1 MTKIV
6 SLATVLLPLVS
17 AVALAFDRHDNDGS
31 SAKSAV
37 RANAQQERRP
47 GPLVIVGGGG
57 TPDSVGRHFVKLS
70 GGRQARIAVLPQASS
85 RPDRGA
91 SSVKMFQSLG
101 SQSFIV
107 NLEDLRSARERIG
120 SATAIW
126 FPGGSQSALY
136 KALDTA
142 GLVAVIRRRHAQGL
156 VVGGT
161 SAGAAV
167 MSAVMISR
175 SPETQTLRSGNTPS
189 ASGLGLV
196 PKLIIDQHF
205 VRRRRMNRLVGI
217 VLDQPGRIGVGIGEA
232 TAIVVSEGRFR
243 VLGRNS
249 VIVVDP
255 REARVDRPAVK
266 GLQSATGLQLHVLK
280 AGQEFRF
287 QKED

>member
-6 SLATVLLPLVS
+6 SLAALLLPLVS
-17 AVALAFDRHDNDGS
+17 AVALAVDRHDNHG
-31 SAKSAV
+31 SAKSTV
-37 RANAQQERRP
+37 RAKSQPEQRP

-57 TPDSVGRHFVKLS
+57 TPESVGRHFVKLS

-107 NLEDLRSARERIG
+107 NLEDLRSARERIE

-136 KALDTA
+136 KALDKA
-142 GLVAVIRRRHAQGL
+142 GLVSLIRRRHARGL

-196 PKLIIDQHF
+196 PGLIIDQHF

-232 TAIVVSEGRFR
+232 TAIVVSGGRFR

-255 REARVDRPAVK
+255 REARVDRPAAR